1 MSMVSEARI
10 TSDGH
15 RHRILCVD
23 DETQVLEGLS
33 LQLGR
38 RYEVLTALSGAEALE
53 ILQREDR
60 ISVLISDMRMPRMDG
75 ATFLAKAR
83 SIVPHAARILLTGQ
97 TDLRSA
103 IAAVNEAQVLKFLSK
118 PCPPPELHA
127 AVETAI
133 EQYRQN
139 TAASTGLRRTLTA
152 QIVSQ
157 DPVTGLASRTFFNAA
172 LGEVCADASEPDRNP
187 VARCCAVLF
196 INIENLG
203 DINAVQGHSV
213 GDQVLQVLARRL
225 REYCTAALCIGRW
238 GDEEFAVLQPGDFA
252 DESAVLAAADAL
264 ITYLAAPIALQHVS
278 QRMRACVGIAGVPT
292 HTTDAKTAIKFAALA
307 ARQAK
312 LQGGGVSCLF
322 RSDWADRVEYRY
334 QLLVALR
341 EAMDTDALHLNYQ
354 PVIDIKQGCVRKLE
368 ALARWHHPTLGQ
380 VAPALFVNLAE
391 ESGDMPRL
399 GQWILRRACRE
410 ARQLVGRC
418 CARVAVNVSMQQLL
432 QDNFLAQ
439 LNETL
444 QVSELRPQELELEL
458 TESVFSHDA
467 DRVLALVTELH
478 QLGVTVAIDDF
489 GSGYSSLAYLQRF
502 PADAIKVDRS
512 FVATLGQGGETIIAA
527 ALSIGRSFG
536 MEVVIEGVE
545 TELQRRQLTAL
556 GASLFQGYLYGKPM
570 PLAEIDQWFLSS
582 AFAAAPS
589 EVPAEQP
596 ETLTPT
602 EAAAD
607 ATAATSS
614 RR

>member
-1 MSMVSEARI
+1 MAIKVRAL
-10 TSDGH
+10 SDTP
-15 RHRILCVD
+15 RHKILCVD
-23 DETQVLEGLS
+23 DEAQVLEGLS

-38 RYEVLTALSGAEALE
+38 RYEVHTALSGAEALE

-60 ISVLISDMRMPRMDG
+60 FAVLISDMRMPRMDG
-75 ATFLAKAR
+75 ATFLARAR
-83 SIVPHAARILLTGQ
+83 TVAPNAARILLTGQ

-133 EQYRQN
+133 EHHRQ
-139 TAASTGLRRTLTA
+139 ASGATTGLRRTLTA
-152 QIVSQ
+152 QIISQ
-157 DPVTGLASRTFFNAA
+157 DGVTGLASRTHFDVALCAA
-172 LGEVCADASEPDRNP
+172 CAEATEPAGAEP
-187 VARCCAVLF
+187 VRPCAVLF
-196 INIENLG
+196 VIIENLG
-203 DINAVQGHSV
+203 DINAVLGHTV

-225 REYCTAALCIGRW
+225 REHCQTALCIGRW
-238 GDEEFAVLQPGDFA
+238 GDEEFAVLLPSDFA

-264 ITYLAAPIALQHVS
+264 IAQLAAPIALQS
-278 QRMRACVGIAGVPT
+278 ITQRMRACIGIAAIPA
-292 HTTDAKTAIKFAALA
+292 HTTDAKSAIKFAALA

-312 LQGGGVSCLF
+312 LQGGGMSCLF

-341 EAMDTDALHLNYQ
+341 EAMDSDALHLNYQ
-354 PVIDIKQGCVRKLE
+354 PVIDIKRGCVRKLE
-368 ALARWHHPTLGQ
+368 ALARWQHPSMGPVSPQ
-380 VAPALFVNLAE
+380 QFINLAE

-399 GQWILRRACRE
+399 GQWILRRACCE
-410 ARQLVGRC
+410 ARQLVGRY
-418 CARVAVNVSMQQLL
+418 CARIAVNVSMQQLL
-432 QDNFLAQ
+432 HDNFLAQ
-439 LNETL
+439 LDEIL
-444 QVSELRPQELELEL
+444 QVSQLHPQELELEL

-467 DRVLALVTELH
+467 DRVLALVTEL
-478 QLGVTVAIDDF
+478 QKLGITVSIDDF

-512 FVATLGQGGETIIAA
+512 FVATLGKGGETIIAA

-556 GASLFQGYLYGKPM
+556 GATLFQGYLYGRPM
-570 PLAEIDQWFLSS
+570 ALAEIDRWFLSC

-589 EVPAEQP
+589 EVP
-596 ETLTPT
+596 ETPVTP
-602 EAAAD
+602 
-607 ATAATSS
+607 
-614 RR
+614 

>member
-1 MSMVSEARI
+1 MAIELRAL
-10 TSDGH
+10 SDTP
-15 RHRILCVD
+15 RYKILCVD

-38 RYEVLTALSGAEALE
+38 RYEVLTALSGAEALQ
-53 ILQREDR
+53 ILQREER

-75 ATFLAKAR
+75 ATFLARAR
-83 SIVPHAARILLTGQ
+83 SIAPNAGRILLTGQ

-133 EQYRQN
+133 EHYRQSS
-139 TAASTGLRRTLTA
+139 TATTGLRRTLTA
-152 QIVSQ
+152 QIISQ
-157 DPVTGLASRTFFNAA
+157 DPVTGLASRSYFNAA
-172 LGEVCADASEPDRNP
+172 LSEICADAGGAGP
-187 VARCCAVLF
+187 ARSCAVLF

-225 REYCTAALCIGRW
+225 REHCQSALCIGRW
-238 GDEEFAVLQPGDFA
+238 GDEEFAVLQPSDFA
-252 DESAVLAAADAL
+252 DEAAVLAGADAV
-264 ITYLAAPIALQHVS
+264 IAKLAAPIALQHTT
-278 QRMRACVGIAGVPT
+278 QRIRACIGVAGVPA
-292 HTTDAKTAIKFAALA
+292 HTKDAKTAIKFAALA

-312 LQGGGVSCLF
+312 LEGGAMSCLF

-368 ALARWHHPTLGQ
+368 ALARWQHPTLGA
-380 VAPALFVNLAE
+380 VSPAQFINLAE

-410 ARQLVGRC
+410 ARQLAGRC

-432 QDNFLAQ
+432 HDNFLAQ
-439 LNETL
+439 LDETL
-444 QVSELRPQELELEL
+444 QLAQLHPQELELEL

-478 QLGVTVAIDDF
+478 KLGITVAIDDF

-502 PADAIKVDRS
+502 PADTIKVDRS
-512 FVATLGQGGETIIAA
+512 FASTLGQGGETIIAA

-545 TELQRRQLTAL
+545 TEMQRRQLTAL
-556 GASLFQGYLYGKPM
+556 GATLFQGYLYGKPM
-570 PLAEIDQWFLSS
+570 PLAEVDPWFLSS

-589 EVPAEQP
+589 EVP
-596 ETLTPT
+596 ETASATPPI
-602 EAAAD
+602 AIP
-607 ATAATSS
+607 
-614 RR
+614 

>member
-1 MSMVSEARI
+1 MPDAE
-10 TSDGH
+10 
-15 RHRILCVD
+15 RHKILCVD

-53 ILQREDR
+53 ILQREDC

-75 ATFLAKAR
+75 ATFLARAR
-83 SIVPHAARILLTGQ
+83 TLVPNAARILLTGQ

-103 IAAVNEAQVLKFLSK
+103 IAAVNDAQVLKFLSK

-127 AVETAI
+127 AVETGI
-133 EQYRQN
+133 EHYRQ
-139 TAASTGLRRTLTA
+139 ASGASTGLRRTLTA
-152 QIVSQ
+152 QIISQ
-157 DPVTGLASRTFFNAA
+157 DPVTGLASRSHFNAA
-172 LGEVCADASEPDRNP
+172 LTEICADVSDPGGSAS
-187 VARCCAVLF
+187 ARSCAVLF
-196 INIENLG
+196 VNIENLG

-225 REYCTAALCIGRW
+225 REHCATALCIGRW
-238 GDEEFAVLQPGDFA
+238 GDEEFAVLLPSDFT
-252 DESAVLAAADAL
+252 DESAVLAGADAL
-264 ITYLAAPIALQHVS
+264 IAQLAAPIALRDIS
-278 QRMRACVGIAGVPT
+278 QRMRACIGIAGVPA
-292 HTTDAKTAIKFAALA
+292 HTTDAKTAVKFAALA

-354 PVIDIKQGCVRKLE
+354 PVIDIKRGCVRKLE
-368 ALARWHHPTLGQ
+368 ALARWHHPTMGA
-380 VAPALFVNLAE
+380 VSPALFINLAE

-432 QDNFLAQ
+432 HDNFLTQLDETLRVAQ
-439 LNETL
+439 LH
-444 QVSELRPQELELEL
+444 PQELELEL

-478 QLGVTVAIDDF
+478 KLGITVAIDDF

-502 PADAIKVDRS
+502 PADTIKVDRS
-512 FVATLGQGGETIIAA
+512 FAATLGRGGETIIAA

-556 GASLFQGYLYGKPM
+556 GATLFQGYLYGKPM

-582 AFAAAPS
+582 AFAAAAS
-589 EVPAEQP
+589 EVPVADAEGEQP
-596 ETLTPT
+596 
-602 EAAAD
+602 AAATD
-607 ATAATSS
+607 AAPY
-614 RR
+614 

>member
-1 MSMVSEARI
+1 MTMAIKMRALTDDS
-10 TSDGH
+10 T
-15 RHRILCVD
+15 RHKILCVD

-38 RYEVLTALSGAEALE
+38 RYDVRTALSGAEALQ
-53 ILQREDR
+53 ILQGEDR
-60 ISVLISDMRMPRMDG
+60 FAVLISDMRMPRMDG
-75 ATFLAKAR
+75 ATFLARAR
-83 SIVPHAARILLTGQ
+83 AIAPNAARILLTGQ
-97 TDLRSA
+97 TDLPSA
-103 IAAVNEAQVLKFLSK
+103 IAAVNEAQVLRFLSK

-133 EQYRQN
+133 DHHCQAS
-139 TAASTGLRRTLTA
+139 AATTGLRRTLTA
-152 QIVSQ
+152 QIISQ
-157 DPVTGLASRTFFNAA
+157 DGVTGLASRSHFNAA
-172 LGEVCADASEPDRNP
+172 LVAACAEASEAGGKQSLRP
-187 VARCCAVLF
+187 CALLF
-196 INIENLG
+196 VIIENLG
-203 DINAVQGHSV
+203 DINAVLGHTV

-225 REYCTAALCIGRW
+225 REHCDSALCIGRW
-238 GDEEFAVLQPGDFA
+238 GDEEFAVLLPRDFA

-264 ITYLAAPIALQHVS
+264 IAQLAAPIALQHIT
-278 QRMRACVGIAGVPT
+278 QRMRACIGIARVPT
-292 HTTDAKTAIKFAALA
+292 HTDDAKTAIKFAALA

-312 LQGGGVSCLF
+312 LQGGGMSCLF

-341 EAMDTDALHLNYQ
+341 EAMDSDALHLNYQ
-354 PVIDIKQGCVRKLE
+354 PVIDIKRGSVRKLE
-368 ALARWHHPTLGQ
+368 ALARWQHPTMGAVSPQ
-380 VAPALFVNLAE
+380 QFINLAE

-399 GQWILRRACRE
+399 GQWILRRACCE
-410 ARQLVGRC
+410 ARQLVGRY

-432 QDNFLAQ
+432 HDNFMAQ
-439 LNETL
+439 LDEIL
-444 QVSELRPQELELEL
+444 RESQLRPQELELEL

-478 QLGVTVAIDDF
+478 KLGITVSIDDF

-512 FVATLGQGGETIIAA
+512 FVTTLGKGGETIIAA

-556 GASLFQGYLYGKPM
+556 GATLFQGYLYGKPM
-570 PLAEIDQWFLSS
+570 ALADIDPWFLSA

-589 EVPAEQP
+589 EVPTTDAE
-596 ETLTPT
+596 TD
-602 EAAAD
+602 AD
-607 ATAATSS
+607 PASATSAT
-614 RR
+614 R

>member
-1 MSMVSEARI
+1 MAIKVRALSE
-10 TSDGH
+10 TP
-15 RHRILCVD
+15 RHKILCVD
-23 DETQVLEGLS
+23 DESQVLEGLS

-38 RYEVLTALSGAEALE
+38 RYEVMTALSGAEALE

-83 SIVPHAARILLTGQ
+83 TIAPNAARILLTGQ

-118 PCPPPELHA
+118 PCPPPELRA
-127 AVETAI
+127 AVESAI
-133 EQYRQN
+133 EHHRQ
-139 TAASTGLRRTLTA
+139 AGASTGLRRTLTA
-152 QIVSQ
+152 QIISQ
-157 DPVTGLASRTFFNAA
+157 DAVTGLASRSHFSAA
-172 LGEVCADASEPDRNP
+172 LSAACTEAAQPAAGEPRP
-187 VARCCAVLF
+187 CAVLF
-196 INIENLG
+196 IIIENLG
-203 DINAVQGHSV
+203 DINAVLGHTI

-225 REYCTAALCIGRW
+225 REHCQTALCIGRW
-238 GDEEFAVLQPGDFA
+238 GDEEFAILLPCDLA
-252 DESAVLAAADAL
+252 DEPAVLAAANAL
-264 ITYLAAPIALQHVS
+264 IAHLSAPIALQS
-278 QRMRACVGIAGVPT
+278 ITQRMRACIGIAAIPA

-312 LQGGGVSCLF
+312 LQGGGVSRLF

-341 EAMDTDALHLNYQ
+341 EAVDSDALHLNYQ

-368 ALARWHHPTLGQ
+368 ALARWEHPTMGPVSPQ
-380 VAPALFVNLAE
+380 QFINLAE

-399 GQWILRRACRE
+399 GQWILRRACSE

-432 QDNFLAQ
+432 HDDFLAQ
-439 LNETL
+439 LDEIL
-444 QVSELRPQELELEL
+444 RSSQLRPQELELEL

-467 DRVLALVTELH
+467 DRVLAVVTELH
-478 QLGVTVAIDDF
+478 RLGITVSIDDF

-512 FVATLGQGGETIIAA
+512 FVATLGKGGETIIAA

-556 GASLFQGYLYGKPM
+556 GATLFQGYLYGKPM
-570 PLAEIDQWFLSS
+570 PLAEIDQWFLNS
-582 AFAAAPS
+582 AFGAAPS
-589 EVPAEQP
+589 EVPAEDSGIDP
-596 ETLTPT
+596 
-602 EAAAD
+602 
-607 ATAATSS
+607 ATASS
-614 RR
+614 ARP

>member
-1 MSMVSEARI
+1 MAIKVRAL
-10 TSDGH
+10 SDTP
-15 RHRILCVD
+15 RHKILCVD
-23 DETQVLEGLS
+23 DEAQVLEGLS

-38 RYEVLTALSGAEALE
+38 RYEVHTALSGAEALE

-60 ISVLISDMRMPRMDG
+60 FAVLISDMRMPRMDG
-75 ATFLAKAR
+75 ATFLARAR
-83 SIVPHAARILLTGQ
+83 TVAPNAARILLTGQ

-133 EQYRQN
+133 EHHRQ
-139 TAASTGLRRTLTA
+139 ASGATTGLRRTLTA
-152 QIVSQ
+152 QIISQ
-157 DPVTGLASRTFFNAA
+157 DGVTGLASRTHFDVALCAA
-172 LGEVCADASEPDRNP
+172 CAEATEPAGAEP
-187 VARCCAVLF
+187 VRPCAVLF
-196 INIENLG
+196 VIIENLG
-203 DINAVQGHSV
+203 DINAVLGHTV

-225 REYCTAALCIGRW
+225 REHCQTALCIGRW
-238 GDEEFAVLQPGDFA
+238 GDEEFAVLLPSDFA

-264 ITYLAAPIALQHVS
+264 IAQLAAPIALQS
-278 QRMRACVGIAGVPT
+278 ITQRMRACIGIAAIPA
-292 HTTDAKTAIKFAALA
+292 HTTDAKSAIKFAALA

-312 LQGGGVSCLF
+312 LQGGGMSCLF

-341 EAMDTDALHLNYQ
+341 EAMDSDALHLNYQ
-354 PVIDIKQGCVRKLE
+354 PVIDIKRGCVRKLE
-368 ALARWHHPTLGQ
+368 ALARWQHPTMGPVSPQ
-380 VAPALFVNLAE
+380 QFINLAE

-399 GQWILRRACRE
+399 GQWILRRACCE
-410 ARQLVGRC
+410 ARQLVGRY
-418 CARVAVNVSMQQLL
+418 CARIAVNVSMQQLL
-432 QDNFLAQ
+432 HDNFLAQ
-439 LNETL
+439 LDEIL
-444 QVSELRPQELELEL
+444 QVSQLHPQELELEL

-478 QLGVTVAIDDF
+478 KLGITVSIDDF

-512 FVATLGQGGETIIAA
+512 FVATLGKGGETIIAA

-556 GASLFQGYLYGKPM
+556 GATLFQGYLYGRPM
-570 PLAEIDQWFLSS
+570 ALAEIDRWFLSC

-589 EVPAEQP
+589 EVP
-596 ETLTPT
+596 ETPVTP
-602 EAAAD
+602 
-607 ATAATSS
+607 
-614 RR
+614 

>member
-1 MSMVSEARI
+1 MAIKVRAL
-10 TSDGH
+10 SDTP
-15 RHRILCVD
+15 RHKILCVD
-23 DETQVLEGLS
+23 DEAQVLEGLS

-38 RYEVLTALSGAEALE
+38 RYEVHTALSGAEALE

-60 ISVLISDMRMPRMDG
+60 FAVLISDMRMPRMDG
-75 ATFLAKAR
+75 ATFLARAR
-83 SIVPHAARILLTGQ
+83 TVAPNAARILLTGQ

-133 EQYRQN
+133 EHHRQ
-139 TAASTGLRRTLTA
+139 ASGATTGLRRTLTA
-152 QIVSQ
+152 QIISQ
-157 DPVTGLASRTFFNAA
+157 DGVTGLASRTHFDVALCAA
-172 LGEVCADASEPDRNP
+172 CAEATEPAGAEP
-187 VARCCAVLF
+187 VRPCAVLF
-196 INIENLG
+196 VIIENLG
-203 DINAVQGHSV
+203 DINAVLGHTV

-225 REYCTAALCIGRW
+225 REHCQTALCIGRW
-238 GDEEFAVLQPGDFA
+238 GDEEFAVLLPSDFA

-264 ITYLAAPIALQHVS
+264 IAQLAAPIALQS
-278 QRMRACVGIAGVPT
+278 ITQRMRACIGIAAIPA
-292 HTTDAKTAIKFAALA
+292 HTTDAKSAIKFAALA

-312 LQGGGVSCLF
+312 LQGGGMSCLF

-341 EAMDTDALHLNYQ
+341 EAMDSDALHLNYQ
-354 PVIDIKQGCVRKLE
+354 PVIDIKRGCVRKLE
-368 ALARWHHPTLGQ
+368 ALARWQHPSMGPVSPQ
-380 VAPALFVNLAE
+380 QFINLAE

-399 GQWILRRACRE
+399 GQWILRRACCE
-410 ARQLVGRC
+410 ARQLVGRY
-418 CARVAVNVSMQQLL
+418 CARIAVNVSMQQLL
-432 QDNFLAQ
+432 HDNFLAQ
-439 LNETL
+439 LDEIL
-444 QVSELRPQELELEL
+444 QVSQLHPQELELEL

-478 QLGVTVAIDDF
+478 KLGITVSIDDF

-512 FVATLGQGGETIIAA
+512 FVATLGKGGETIIAA

-556 GASLFQGYLYGKPM
+556 GATLFQGYLYGKPM
-570 PLAEIDQWFLSS
+570 PLAEIDRWFLSC

-589 EVPAEQP
+589 EVP
-596 ETLTPT
+596 ETPVTP
-602 EAAAD
+602 
-607 ATAATSS
+607 
-614 RR
+614 

>member
-1 MSMVSEARI
+1 MAIKVRAL
-10 TSDGH
+10 SDTP
-15 RHRILCVD
+15 RHKILCVD
-23 DETQVLEGLS
+23 DEAQVLEGLS

-38 RYEVLTALSGAEALE
+38 RYEVHTALSGAEALE

-60 ISVLISDMRMPRMDG
+60 FAVLISDMRMPRMDG
-75 ATFLAKAR
+75 ATFLARAR
-83 SIVPHAARILLTGQ
+83 TVAPNAARILLTGQ

-133 EQYRQN
+133 EHHRQ
-139 TAASTGLRRTLTA
+139 ASGATTGLRRTLTA
-152 QIVSQ
+152 QIISQ
-157 DPVTGLASRTFFNAA
+157 DGVTGLASRTHFDVALCAA
-172 LGEVCADASEPDRNP
+172 CAEATEPAGAEP
-187 VARCCAVLF
+187 VRPCAVLF
-196 INIENLG
+196 VIIENLG
-203 DINAVQGHSV
+203 DINAVLGHTV

-225 REYCTAALCIGRW
+225 REHCQTALCIGRW
-238 GDEEFAVLQPGDFA
+238 GDEEFAVLLPSDFA

-264 ITYLAAPIALQHVS
+264 IAQLAAPIALQS
-278 QRMRACVGIAGVPT
+278 ITQRMRACIGIAAIPA
-292 HTTDAKTAIKFAALA
+292 HTTDAKSAIKFAALA

-312 LQGGGVSCLF
+312 LQGGGMSCLF

-341 EAMDTDALHLNYQ
+341 EAMDSDALHLNYQ
-354 PVIDIKQGCVRKLE
+354 PVIDIKRGCVRKLE
-368 ALARWHHPTLGQ
+368 ALARWQHPSMGPVSPQ
-380 VAPALFVNLAE
+380 QFINLAE

-399 GQWILRRACRE
+399 GQWILRRACCE
-410 ARQLVGRC
+410 ARQLVGRY
-418 CARVAVNVSMQQLL
+418 CARIAVNVSMQQLL
-432 QDNFLAQ
+432 HDNFLAQ
-439 LNETL
+439 LDEIL
-444 QVSELRPQELELEL
+444 QVSQLHPQELELEL

-478 QLGVTVAIDDF
+478 KLGITVSIDDF

-512 FVATLGQGGETIIAA
+512 FVATLGKGGETIIAA

-556 GASLFQGYLYGKPM
+556 GATLFQGYLYGRPM
-570 PLAEIDQWFLSS
+570 ALAEIDRWFLSC

-589 EVPAEQP
+589 EVP
-596 ETLTPT
+596 ETPVTP
-602 EAAAD
+602 
-607 ATAATSS
+607 
-614 RR
+614 

>member
-1 MSMVSEARI
+1 MAIKVRAL
-10 TSDGH
+10 SDSP
-15 RHRILCVD
+15 RHKILCVD
-23 DETQVLEGLS
+23 DEAQVLEGLS

-38 RYEVLTALSGAEALE
+38 HYEVHTALSGAEALE

-60 ISVLISDMRMPRMDG
+60 FAVLISDMRMPRMDG
-75 ATFLAKAR
+75 ATFLARAR
-83 SIVPHAARILLTGQ
+83 AVAPNAARILLTGQ

-133 EQYRQN
+133 EHHRQ
-139 TAASTGLRRTLTA
+139 ASGATTGLRRTLTA
-152 QIVSQ
+152 QIISQ
-157 DPVTGLASRTFFNAA
+157 DGVTGLGSRSHFNAA
-172 LGEVCADASEPDRNP
+172 LSAACAQATEPADREP
-187 VARCCAVLF
+187 LRPCAVLF
-196 INIENLG
+196 VIIENLG
-203 DINAVQGHSV
+203 DINAVLGHTV
-213 GDQVLQVLARRL
+213 GDQVLQVLAHRL
-225 REYCTAALCIGRW
+225 REHCETALCIGRW
-238 GDEEFAVLQPGDFA
+238 GDEEFAVLLPSDFG

-264 ITYLAAPIALQHVS
+264 IAHLAAPIALQS
-278 QRMRACVGIAGVPT
+278 ITQRMRACIGIAGIPA
-292 HTTDAKTAIKFAALA
+292 HATDAKSAIKFAALA

-341 EAMDTDALHLNYQ
+341 EAMDSDALHLNYQ
-354 PVIDIKQGCVRKLE
+354 PVIDIKHGCVRKLE
-368 ALARWHHPTLGQ
+368 ALARWQHPSMGPVSPQ
-380 VAPALFVNLAE
+380 QFINLAE

-399 GQWILRRACRE
+399 GQWILRRACCE
-410 ARQLVGRC
+410 ARQLVGRY
-418 CARVAVNVSMQQLL
+418 CARIAVNVSMQQLL
-432 QDNFLAQ
+432 HDNFLAQ
-439 LNETL
+439 LGEIL
-444 QVSELRPQELELEL
+444 QVSQLHPQELELEL

-478 QLGVTVAIDDF
+478 KLGITVSIDDF

-512 FVATLGQGGETIIAA
+512 FAATLGKGGETIIAA

-556 GASLFQGYLYGKPM
+556 GATLFQGYLYGKPM
-570 PLAEIDQWFLSS
+570 PLTEIDHWFLSS

-589 EVPAEQP
+589 EVP
-596 ETLTPT
+596 
-602 EAAAD
+602 D
-607 ATAATSS
+607 IAATPQDRDGSD
-614 RR
+614 RAEPIN

>member
-1 MSMVSEARI
+1 MTMAIEVRAL
-10 TSDGH
+10 SDSP
-15 RHRILCVD
+15 RHKILCVD
-23 DETQVLEGLS
+23 DEAQVLEGLS

-38 RYEVLTALSGAEALE
+38 RYEVLTALSGAQALE

-60 ISVLISDMRMPRMDG
+60 IAVLISDMRMPRMDG
-75 ATFLAKAR
+75 ATFLARAR
-83 SIVPHAARILLTGQ
+83 TIAPNAARILLTGQ
-97 TDLRSA
+97 TDLPSA

-133 EQYRQN
+133 EHHRQ
-139 TAASTGLRRTLTA
+139 ASGATTGLRRTLTA
-152 QIVSQ
+152 QIISQ
-157 DPVTGLASRTFFNAA
+157 DAVTGLASRSHFNAA
-172 LGEVCADASEPDRNP
+172 LSAACAEATEPAGKGP
-187 VARCCAVLF
+187 ARPCAVLF
-196 INIENLG
+196 VIIENLG
-203 DINAVQGHSV
+203 DINAVLGHSV
-213 GDQVLQVLARRL
+213 GDQLLQVLARRL
-225 REYCTAALCIGRW
+225 REHCETALCIGRW
-238 GDEEFAVLQPGDFA
+238 GDEEFAVLLPGELT
-252 DESAVLAAADAL
+252 DESAVLAVADAL
-264 ITYLAAPIALQHVS
+264 IAQLAAPIALQS
-278 QRMRACVGIAGVPT
+278 FTQRMRACIGIANVPA

-312 LQGGGVSCLF
+312 LQGGGMSCLF

-341 EAMDTDALHLNYQ
+341 EAMDGDALHLNYQ
-354 PVIDIKQGCVRKLE
+354 PVIDIKRGCVRKLE
-368 ALARWHHPTLGQ
+368 ALARWQHPTMGPVSPQ
-380 VAPALFVNLAE
+380 QFINLAE

-399 GQWILRRACRE
+399 GQWILQRACCE

-432 QDNFLAQ
+432 HDNFLTQ
-439 LNETL
+439 LDEIL
-444 QVSELRPQELELEL
+444 RVSQLRPQELELEL

-478 QLGVTVAIDDF
+478 RLGITVSIDDF

-502 PADAIKVDRS
+502 PADTIKVDRS
-512 FVATLGQGGETIIAA
+512 FVATLGKGGETIIAA

-556 GASLFQGYLYGKPM
+556 GATLFQGYLYGKPM
-570 PLAEIDQWFLSS
+570 PLAEIDQWFLNS

-589 EVPAEQP
+589 EVPAENLD
-596 ETLTPT
+596 TDTD
-602 EAAAD
+602 AA
-607 ATAATSS
+607 SQS
-614 RR
+614 IGRL

>member
-1 MSMVSEARI
+1 MAIKVRAL
-10 TSDGH
+10 SDTP
-15 RHRILCVD
+15 RHKILCVD
-23 DETQVLEGLS
+23 DEAQVLEGLS

-38 RYEVLTALSGAEALE
+38 RYEVHTALSGAEALE

-60 ISVLISDMRMPRMDG
+60 FAVLISDMRMPRMDG
-75 ATFLAKAR
+75 ATFLARAR
-83 SIVPHAARILLTGQ
+83 TVAPNAARILLTGQ

-133 EQYRQN
+133 EHHRQ
-139 TAASTGLRRTLTA
+139 ASGATTGLRRTLTA
-152 QIVSQ
+152 QIISQ
-157 DPVTGLASRTFFNAA
+157 DGVTGLASRTHFDVALCAA
-172 LGEVCADASEPDRNP
+172 CAEATEPAGAEP
-187 VARCCAVLF
+187 VRPCAVLF
-196 INIENLG
+196 VIIENLG
-203 DINAVQGHSV
+203 DINAVLGHTV

-225 REYCTAALCIGRW
+225 REHCQTALCIGRW
-238 GDEEFAVLQPGDFA
+238 GDEEFAVLLPSDFA

-264 ITYLAAPIALQHVS
+264 IAQLAAPIELQS
-278 QRMRACVGIAGVPT
+278 ITQRMRACIGIAAIPA
-292 HTTDAKTAIKFAALA
+292 HTTDAKSAIKFAALA

-312 LQGGGVSCLF
+312 LQGGGMSCLF

-341 EAMDTDALHLNYQ
+341 EAMDSDALHLNYQ
-354 PVIDIKQGCVRKLE
+354 PVIDIKRGCVRKLE
-368 ALARWHHPTLGQ
+368 ALARWQHPSMGPVSPQ
-380 VAPALFVNLAE
+380 QFINLAE

-399 GQWILRRACRE
+399 GQWILRRACCE
-410 ARQLVGRC
+410 ARQLVGRY
-418 CARVAVNVSMQQLL
+418 CARIAVNVSMQQLL
-432 QDNFLAQ
+432 HDNFLAQ
-439 LNETL
+439 LDEIL
-444 QVSELRPQELELEL
+444 QVSQLHPQELELEL

-478 QLGVTVAIDDF
+478 KLGITVSIDDF

-512 FVATLGQGGETIIAA
+512 FVATLGKGGETIIAA

-556 GASLFQGYLYGKPM
+556 GATLFQGYLYGRPM
-570 PLAEIDQWFLSS
+570 ALAEIDRWFLSC

-589 EVPAEQP
+589 EVP
-596 ETLTPT
+596 ETPVTP
-602 EAAAD
+602 
-607 ATAATSS
+607 
-614 RR
+614 